1 MARIDPPENPSP
13 LTRLAWTMAR
23 RQMGGTLGE
32 PVRVMAHSPLLMHG
46 YGGFEM
52 AFQRAKRAPKRL
64 LLLAELK
71 AGAFCG
77 CEWCM
82 DYGSFVAHRE
92 GGITDEQLRELPRFR
107 ESDAFTEEEKLV
119 LEYAEGI
126 SRTPVEVPEELFE
139 RLRQRF
145 DEAEIVEL
153 TWAAAIE
160 NMRARFNWALGIE
173 SQGYAEGSACVVPE
187 TLPEAATVEAP
198 SPSRR

>member
-1 MARIDPPENPSP
+1 MARIDPPKSPSP

-32 PVRVMAHSPLLMHG
+32 PIRVMAHSPLLMHG
-46 YGGFEM
+46 YGGLEM

-71 AGAFCG
+71 AGALCG

-82 DYGSFVAHRE
+82 DYGSFLARGE
-92 GGITDEQLRELPRFR
+92 AGITDEQLRELPRFR
-107 ESDAFTEEEKLV
+107 ESDAFSEEEKLV

-126 SRTPVEVPEELFE
+126 SRTPVQVPEELFE

-153 TWAAAIE
+153 TWAAALE

-173 SQGYAEGSACVVPE
+173 SQGYSEGSVCVVPE
-187 TLPEAATVEAP
+187 TLPEEATVEAP
-198 SPSRR
+198 SPSPR

>member
-1 MARIDPPENPSP
+1 MARIDSPENPSP
-13 LTRLAWTMAR
+13 LTRLAWSMAR
-23 RQMGGTLGE
+23 RQMDGTLGE
-32 PVRVMAHSPLLMHG
+32 PIRLMAHSPLLMHG

-71 AGAFCG
+71 ASALCG

-82 DYGSFVAHRE
+82 DYGSWLAHHE
-92 GGITDEQLRELPRFR
+92 AGITDEQLRELPRFR
-107 ESDAFTEEEKLV
+107 ESDAFNEDEKLV

-126 SRTPVEVPEELFE
+126 SRTPVEVPDELFE

-173 SQGYAEGSACVVPE
+173 SQGYSEGAVCIRPE
-187 TLPEAATVEAP
+187 TVPSEATVKAP
-198 SPSRR
+198 

>member
-1 MARIDPPENPSP
+1 MARIDPPENPSAI
-13 LTRLAWTMAR
+13 TRLAWAMAR

-32 PVRVMAHSPLLMHG
+32 PVRLMAHSPLLMHG

-71 AGAFCG
+71 ASALCG

-82 DYGSFVAHRE
+82 DYGSFLAHRE
-92 GGITDEQLRELPRFR
+92 AGITDEQLRELPRFR
-107 ESDAFTEEEKLV
+107 ESDAFSGEEKLV

-139 RLRQRF
+139 RLRHRF

-173 SQGYAEGSACVVPE
+173 SQGYAEGSVCIVPE
-187 TLPEAATVEAP
+187 SPPEEAQP
-198 SPSRR
+198 RA